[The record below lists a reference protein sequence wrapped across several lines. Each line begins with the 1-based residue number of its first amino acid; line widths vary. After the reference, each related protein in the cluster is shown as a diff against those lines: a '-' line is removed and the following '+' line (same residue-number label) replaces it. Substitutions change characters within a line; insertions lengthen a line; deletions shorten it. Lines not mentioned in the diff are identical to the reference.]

1 MMKNNDYDITVASIE
16 QNIKNNIKLL
26 LEIENTKVLYYG
38 IQRLYENYK
47 TNNAFN
53 ADLSLELFVED
64 EYKNCFD
71 DEDTPLCQS
80 MHKDFFEYMRLF
92 CTHIMG
98 ENKGIIKEEIVKQSA
113 DFLQFY
119 IDILKTNDNYINMY
133 DLYGNIAND
142 FNELLGSYLCYMF
155 YSDSNGTK
163 FLLSSDFKNET
174 KLNMFDEIH
183 YACKVVEEHKGLR
196 SCPYD
201 NLKNNTY
208 YSSQDVIELKIANE
222 EKSDLE
228 NLDENNDVKRMGALS
243 ICIDL
248 KIDDYQDS
256 HESIYI
262 VVFCEKDCRDAEKRL
277 IFPLCFRNKLKTL
290 FERDIERLLSKC
302 YNNSYDEV
310 KKFNDDLKILHLTD
324 LHISKKNYDDIIN
337 LVNANKQG
345 FEKEKYDLLIISGD
359 VIQGNGTANELEENY
374 KLASDIIIKIARIIW
389 SENDKLRNDWQ
400 KRIIIIPGNHDYAM
414 MNELSAVQVNRKLQY
429 GYASTFEGSI
439 MAKFTY
445 YIDFIRK
452 LLGTPVGNMINSRL
466 NEVRHY
472 SSMGLTVCCLNSC
485 CKANPLRTNKVKL
498 DDTWINEQINSV
510 LCNYEGTSICVVH
523 HAPTYPINYFA
534 DKYKFNWDKIKKDNI
549 KLDFELREIISY
561 FIMREKIPQEKIET
575 IKQISSDDKLFDELC
590 RYNKSRLQYGD
601 DFISTFISQS
611 MGDISLSDNDNNDYN
626 DLMTKLVDKFR
637 FQYILAGHEHERR
650 KTRYN
655 EVDVYIGNQFYNK
668 KDKKLCYAV
677 LTLSNYSKQN
687 KCYDSVSIDEFL

>member
-1 MMKNNDYDITVASIE
+1 MNNNDYYLSAFSKE
-16 QNIKNNIKLL
+16 QSIKNNIKLL

-53 ADLSLELFVED
+53 DNLSLISFVEK
-64 EYKNCFD
+64 EYKNCY
-71 DEDTPLCQS
+71 DENDKPLCQS
-80 MHKDFFEYMRLF
+80 IHKDFFEYMRLF
-92 CTHIMG
+92 FTHILD
-98 ENKGIIKEEIVKQSA
+98 ENTKIIKEEIVKQSA

-119 IDILKTNDNYINMY
+119 IDILKTNDNCINMY

-208 YSSQDVIELKIANE
+208 YSSQDVIELKMENE
-222 EKSDLE
+222 GKEDLE
-228 NLDENNDVKRMGALS
+228 NLDTNNEVKRMRALS

-262 VVFCEKDCRDAEKRL
+262 VVFCEKEDNDAVKRL
-277 IFPLCFRNKLKTL
+277 IFPLCFRNKLKAL

-310 KKFNDDLKILHLTD
+310 KKFNDNLKILHLTD
-324 LHISKKNYDDIIN
+324 LHISKKNYDVINN
-337 LVNANKQG
+337 LVSANNLGCK
-345 FEKEKYDLLIISGD
+345 KEKYDLLIISGD

-389 SENDKLRNDWQ
+389 SENGKLRNDWQ

-466 NEVRHY
+466 NEVRRY

-498 DDTWINEQINSV
+498 DNTWINEQINSV
-510 LCNYEGTSICVVH
+510 LCNDEGTNICVVH
-523 HAPTYPINYFA
+523 HAPTYKINYFA

-549 KLDFELREIISY
+549 KLDDELREVIAC
-561 FIMREKIPQEKIET
+561 FCLREKISQEKIET
-575 IKQISSDDKLFDELC
+575 IKQISSDDNLFDELC

-601 DFISTFISQS
+601 DFISTFVSQS
-611 MGDISLSDNDNNDYN
+611 IEDIKLSVDDRNDYN

-637 FQYILAGHEHERR
+637 FKYILAGHEHERR
-650 KTRYN
+650 KTSYN
-655 EVDVYIGNQFYNK
+655 EVDVYIGDQFYNEK
-668 KDKKLCYAV
+668 NKKLCYAV
-677 LTLSNYSKQN
+677 LKLSNYNKQN
-687 KCYDSVSIDEFL
+687 NCYDSVSIDEFR